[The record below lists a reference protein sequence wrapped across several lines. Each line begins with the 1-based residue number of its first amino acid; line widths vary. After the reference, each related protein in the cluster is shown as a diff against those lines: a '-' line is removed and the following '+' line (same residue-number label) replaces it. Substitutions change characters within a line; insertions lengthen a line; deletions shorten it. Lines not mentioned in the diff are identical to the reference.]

1 MTPSEEPSPY
11 PSPGDVIDGKYRC
24 ERLLGVGGMGAVA
37 LATHLLRKA
46 PVALKFMNPAV
57 MAEPSA
63 TERFINE
70 AIAASRIDSEHVVKI
85 FDVSQLPSGAPYL
98 VMEYLEGQDLAQI
111 LSHEGKPWIESLP
124 RAVHFVVQ
132 ILRGLQVAHHAGI
145 VHRDMKPSN
154 CFVVNRDGE
163 PDFVKLLDFGISKVE
178 QPGGVSLTRTNS
190 LLGTPLYM
198 APEQAR
204 SAKYADARTD
214 LYAAG
219 VILYE
224 LLTGSTP
231 YNTETGEFADL
242 LLSIFT
248 AEARPLSQVRP
259 ELPGDFCKLVHKSF
273 AREPAD
279 RFQSASEMIEALAP
293 WADERSHAVIE
304 AARRR
309 AARAGSSPALSSVAP
324 PPLPALSKV
333 EPKVAA
339 ASVRP
344 PPPSEVLPPPAPP
357 DSLATNV
364 ARPASPTVVRKRTG
378 AVLLLAAGFLI
389 VGLVAG
395 LLVFDHLR
403 STPDPQGLVAASA
416 DGSVVPPVATVP
428 SPPSSGQP
436 AASSPA
442 IVVLAPP
449 TSSPSAPATTG
460 LATARPPATAPATAA
475 PPRPDAGRPRIG
487 DISIQQ

>member
-1 MTPSEEPSPY
+1 MTLTEEPSPY
-11 PSPGDVIDGKYRC
+11 PSAGDVIDGKYRC

-111 LSHEGKPWIESLP
+111 LANEGKPGLESLP

-178 QPGGVSLTRTNS
+178 QPGGMSLTRTNS

-214 LYAAG
+214 LYATG

-224 LLTGSTP
+224 LLSGSTP
-231 YNTETGEFADL
+231 YDTKTGEFADL

-248 AEARPLSQVRP
+248 AEARPLEQLRP
-259 ELPGDFCKLVHKSF
+259 DLPVDFCKLVHKCF
-273 AREPAD
+273 AREPAH

-293 WADERSHAVIE
+293 WADERSRAVIE

-309 AARAGSSPALSSVAP
+309 AARAGSSPALASVAP

-333 EPKVAA
+333 EPKVTA
-339 ASVRP
+339 ASVAP
-344 PPPSEVLPPPAPP
+344 LPPSEVLPPPAPP
-357 DSLATNV
+357 DTLATNV

-378 AVLLLAAGFLI
+378 TVLLVAAGFLI
-389 VGLVAG
+389 AGLVAG
-395 LLVFDHLR
+395 LLIFDNLR
-403 STPDPQGLVAASA
+403 SRPDPQGLVAASA
-416 DGSVVPPVATVP
+416 DGSAVPPVLPVSSRANSVQ
-428 SPPSSGQP
+428 PPE
-436 AASSPA
+436 SPA

-449 TSSPSAPATTG
+449 VSSPSASATT
-460 LATARPPATAPATAA
+460 APVTTRPPATAPATIA

-487 DISIQQ
+487 DIDIQQ

>member
-1 MTPSEEPSPY
+1 MTLSEEPSPY

-111 LSHEGKPWIESLP
+111 LANEGKPGLESLP

-178 QPGGVSLTRTNS
+178 QPGGMSLTRTNS

-214 LYAAG
+214 LYATG

-224 LLTGSTP
+224 LLSGSTP

-248 AEARPLSQVRP
+248 ADARPLEQLRP
-259 ELPGDFCKLVHKSF
+259 DLPVDFCKLVHKCF
-273 AREPAD
+273 ARDPAH
-279 RFQSASEMIEALAP
+279 RFQSASEMIEALAQ
-293 WADERSHAVIE
+293 WADERSRAVID

-309 AARAGSSPALSSVAP
+309 AARAGSSPALSSVAL
-324 PPLPALSKV
+324 PPLPGLSKV
-333 EPKVAA
+333 EPKVTA
-339 ASVRP
+339 ASVAP
-344 PPPSEVLPPPAPP
+344 PPPSEVLQPPAPP
-357 DSLATNV
+357 DTLATNV

-378 AVLLLAAGFLI
+378 AVLLVAAGFLI
-389 VGLVAG
+389 AGLVAG
-395 LLVFDHLR
+395 LVIFDNLR
-403 STPDPQGLVAASA
+403 SKPDPQGLVAASA
-416 DGSVVPPVATVP
+416 DGSVVPPVLPV
-428 SPPSSGQP
+428 
-436 AASSPA
+436 SSPA
-442 IVVLAPP
+442 NSVQPPASPAVVVLAPP
-449 TSSPSAPATTG
+449 VSSPSASATT
-460 LATARPPATAPATAA
+460 APVTTRPPATAPATIA
-475 PPRPDAGRPRIG
+475 PPRSDAGRPRIG
-487 DISIQQ
+487 DIDIQQ